1 MIFQEPMTSLNPVYS
16 IGDQIIEKVQVHY
29 TLSRKAAREYA
40 IAMLDK
46 VGIPGPSQRADEY
59 PHQMSGGM
67 RQRAMI
73 AIALACDPQFLI
85 ADEPTTALD
94 VTIQAQIL
102 ILMKDLQAES
112 GSSIMLVTHDL
123 GVVGEMADEVVVM
136 YMGKI
141 VEHAAVQPL
150 FYEPLH
156 PYTRGLLRS
165 IPLIGRSGKR
175 WLTPIEG
182 SLPDPYELP
191 QGCRF
196 QTRCPQRMDMCREEP
211 PWQAV
216 TDGHGVL
223 CWLYA

>member
-1 MIFQEPMTSLNPVYS
+1 
-16 IGDQIIEKVQVHY
+16 
-29 TLSRKAAREYA
+29 
-40 IAMLDK
+40 
-46 VGIPGPSQRADEY
+46 
-59 PHQMSGGM
+59 M

-112 GSSIMLVTHDL
+112 GSSILLVTHDL

-136 YMGKI
+136 YMGKM

-156 PYTRGLLRS
+156 PYTRGLLR
-165 IPLIGRSGKR
+165 
-175 WLTPIEG
+175 
-182 SLPDPYELP
+182 
-191 QGCRF
+191 
-196 QTRCPQRMDMCREEP
+196 
-211 PWQAV
+211 
-216 TDGHGVL
+216 
-223 CWLYA
+223 